1 MPIIKVNLIEGFA
14 TLAEK
19 SQITM
24 EMTEALVT
32 VMGEVTRQFTYVSV
46 EDMKPGA
53 VSMGGQLVTEETMRG
68 GLVLS
73 EQELA
78 VKLTASRVK
87 AAYAALDSGDRTA
100 IEQYWDKDLTWSV
113 PGANPLAG
121 TYEGLDAFLGY
132 VQSRRDLSGGSFR
145 SEEEQIMVDGHIA
158 AYLCRNSA
166 IRSSADCSCA
176 LAADLMQLLHWKN
189 GRVISGQEAYF
200 GDGATGNDAFWR

>member
-121 TYEGLDAFLGY
+121 TYEGSTPSSGTCRAAGTSPAARSGRRR
-132 VQSRRDLSGGSFR
+132 SRSWSTGTSPPT
-145 SEEEQIMVDGHIA
+145 SA
-158 AYLCRNSA
+158 ATPPSA
-166 IRSSADCSCA
+166 
-176 LAADLMQLLHWKN
+176 
-189 GRVISGQEAYF
+189 RVPTAP
-200 GDGATGNDAFWR
+200 ARWPPT